1 MLSCIF
7 IVLLLSEVADGE
19 VFVTDHEANFSL
31 ASLASHLAAEA
42 SEIGQIGV
50 VMDVGGRRIAVD
62 HDRLVLDQDVASVA
76 VPPTPFALGSA
87 VAPLNTRTRI
97 SGPESAQS
105 ASW

>member
-42 SEIGQIGV
+42 SEIGQIAV

-62 HDRLVLDQDVASVA
+62 HDRLVLDQDVASLV
-76 VPPTPFALGSA
+76 VPPTPFALG
-87 VAPLNTRTRI
+87 
-97 SGPESAQS
+97 
-105 ASW
+105 